1 MKSNTLVCSL
11 AAALIALTVGCSA
24 PTSAPQDSAAPA
36 APPAAAAQ
44 PVPPTAPAPATEP
57 TTAQPE
63 EQVNMTRPSYDK
75 CLGETEGVTPAIQEC
90 VDTEYE
96 YQDKRLNDA
105 YKAVLAKLPADRHDG
120 LREQQRAWIK
130 KRDADCE
137 TGPEPG
143 QGQVLEANACLVDMT
158 AARAGELEAMAS
170 GTP

>member
-1 MKSNTLVCSL
+1 
-11 AAALIALTVGCSA
+11 
-24 PTSAPQDSAAPA
+24 
-36 APPAAAAQ
+36 
-44 PVPPTAPAPATEP
+44 
-57 TTAQPE
+57 
-63 EQVNMTRPSYDK
+63 MTRPSYDK

-158 AARAGELEAMAS
+158 TARAGELEAMAN
-170 GTP
+170 GAP